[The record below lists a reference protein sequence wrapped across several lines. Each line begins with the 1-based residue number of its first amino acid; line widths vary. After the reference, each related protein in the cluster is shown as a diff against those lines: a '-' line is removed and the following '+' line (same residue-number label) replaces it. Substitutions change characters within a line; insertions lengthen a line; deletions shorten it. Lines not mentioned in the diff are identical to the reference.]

1 MKTLIS
7 IGDFLDIYFKLRAL
21 GFSAILQR
29 LTPSNSKNRIKK
41 SWDLASSKSASNWWS
56 VPLIQKRWNKIISG
70 DENIEYPEY
79 LVKKYLNEKNNLI
92 LLSPGCG
99 SGSKE
104 LKFARFNNF
113 KLIEAFDLSP
123 KRIAL
128 AKDNLK
134 NRGIKNVSFTVSD
147 IMSFNFE
154 SNKYDVVLFDSSLH
168 HVKELNF
175 VLTQVYGCLKDDGI
189 LVINEYIGPSRFQW
203 SNEQLKASDNALKI
217 LPDSYKKR
225 WQNEKVK
232 SKNYRPGILRMIIAD
247 PSESVRSE
255 NIQDEIYNRFNVLEE
270 KPYGGNILHLALK
283 DISQNFID
291 ENEQTINYLNRLF
304 EIEDNFLAEGNKSDF
319 MFGVYSKKQ
328 LN

>member
-189 LVINEYIGPSRFQW
+189 LVINEYIGPSR
-203 SNEQLKASDNALKI
+203 
-217 LPDSYKKR
+217 
-225 WQNEKVK
+225 
-232 SKNYRPGILRMIIAD
+232 LRQ
-247 PSESVRSE
+247 P
-255 NIQDEIYNRFNVLEE
+255 
-270 KPYGGNILHLALK
+270 
-283 DISQNFID
+283 
-291 ENEQTINYLNRLF
+291 
-304 EIEDNFLAEGNKSDF
+304 
-319 MFGVYSKKQ
+319 
-328 LN
+328 

>member
-21 GFSAILQR
+21 GFKTILQR

-41 SWDLASSKSASNWWS
+41 SWDSALSNSASNWWS

-79 LVKKYLNEKNNLI
+79 LVKKYFKEKNNLI

-113 KLIEAFDLSP
+113 KHIEAFDLSP

-128 AKDNLK
+128 AKDNSK
-134 NRGIKNVSFTVSD
+134 NLGIKNVSYAVSD

-154 SNKYDVVLFDSSLH
+154 NNKFDVVLFDSSLH
-168 HVKELNF
+168 HIKDLDS
-175 VLTQVYGCLKDDGI
+175 VLSNVFNSLKDDGI
-189 LVINEYIGPSRFQW
+189 LVINEYVGPSRFQW

-217 LPDSYKKR
+217 LPDNYKKR
-225 WQNEKVK
+225 WQNDKVK
-232 SKNYRPGILRMIIAD
+232 SKNYRPGIIRMIITD

-255 NIQDEIYNRFNVLEE
+255 NIRDEIYKSFNVVEE

-291 ENEQTINYLNRLF
+291 ENEQTTNYLNRLF
-304 EIEDNFLAEGNKSDF
+304 EIEDKFLAEGNKSDF